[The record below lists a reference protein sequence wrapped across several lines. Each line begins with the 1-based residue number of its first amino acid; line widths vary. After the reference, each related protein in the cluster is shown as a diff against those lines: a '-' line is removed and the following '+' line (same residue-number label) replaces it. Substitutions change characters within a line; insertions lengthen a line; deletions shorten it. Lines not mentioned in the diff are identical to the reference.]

1 MTELQN
7 EYDVELG
14 ERQELDSGSV
24 KYPITV
30 TCEDTEEVIVDTTY
44 TVSKRQ
50 EEDLEEMVQRFA
62 EKRAVE
68 YEEDTGTDYSGASV
82 SVG

>member
-1 MTELQN
+1 MELEN

-14 ERQELDSGSV
+14 ERKVLDSGSV

-30 TCEDTEEVIVDTTY
+30 TCKDTEEVIVDTTY

-50 EEDLEEMVQRFA
+50 EENLESMVRRFA
-62 EKRAVE
+62 EKRARE
-68 YEEDTGTDYSGASV
+68 YENDSGHDFSGASV
-82 SVG
+82 KLG